1 MKKGLFTVVLIV
13 GLLVPGVKAENTF
26 PFVIFEKMQQ
36 EIEGNVIVSPFS
48 LEQAIGM
55 AANGAQGEA
64 LPELLALTGD
74 ESLAA
79 MNQRNQELMNLLR
92 QHENDSLSYM
102 RVANSVWHLPML
114 ELMQSFQDSVALR
127 YDAMI
132 DTANFAMQYGIDSVN
147 QWVNDNTDGLI
158 KKILEQPNPVLQVA
172 LINATLFH
180 GAWYGNP
187 YDAGKKPFMNADGS
201 GTNVDYVGID
211 YSSHIDLYLDDDFV
225 GVGVRFAAEDYGS
238 HYLVMFILPR
248 DYQYTGKL
256 TAEKWQHLLQHRQ
269 GEMVHL
275 EVPKFDVSFN
285 KDVLPW
291 LQDLGAF
298 VHNDFSGI
306 EPNASVSNVIHST
319 RMTLD
324 EKGMSAAAV
333 TMIGVATGMPDHIEY
348 VTINRPFYVAIM
360 ADGANEPIFLASIKK
375 LEGDACQAPT
385 AQYLTLGVEN
395 VRAGETFVKFIRDG
409 KLLIETENG
418 TFDATGR
425 MVE

>member
-1 MKKGLFTVVLIV
+1 MKKGLFTVVLMV

-55 AANGAQGEA
+55 AANGAGETA

-102 RVANSVWHLPML
+102 RVANSVWHLPTMV
-114 ELMQSFQDSVALR
+114 LMQPFRDSVTLR
-127 YDAMI
+127 YDAEI

-147 QWVNDNTDGLI
+147 QWVNNNTDGLI
-158 KKILEQPNPVLQVA
+158 EKILEQPNPELQVA

-180 GAWYGNP
+180 GAWAVHASEG
-187 YDAGKKPFMNADGS
+187 GKMPFLNADGS
-201 GTNVDYVGID
+201 GTNVDKVVMGP
-211 YSSHIDLYLDDDFV
+211 SSHKDLYLDDDFV
-225 GVGVRFAAEDYGS
+225 GVGVRFAADDYIP
-238 HYLVMFILPR
+238 HYRVMFILPR
-248 DYQYTGKL
+248 DYQYTGTL
-256 TAEKWQHLLQHRQ
+256 TAEKWQSLLQHHSYS
-269 GEMVHL
+269 EVNL
-275 EVPKFDVSFN
+275 EVPKFDVSCS
-285 KDVLPW
+285 KDLLSW
-291 LQDLGAF
+291 LRDLGAF
-298 VHNDFSGI
+298 VHNDFGGIASG
-306 EPNASVSNVIHST
+306 AYVGCVKHST

-333 TMIGVATGMPDHIEY
+333 TMIGVETGMPDHIEY

>member
-55 AANGAQGEA
+55 AANGAGETA

-114 ELMQSFQDSVALR
+114 ELMQSFQDSVTLR
-127 YDAMI
+127 YDAKI

-158 KKILEQPNPVLQVA
+158 KKILEQPNPMLDVA

-180 GAWYGNP
+180 GAWAV
-187 YDAGKKPFMNADGS
+187 DTWIAGKKPFLNADGS
-201 GTNVDYVGID
+201 GTNID
-211 YSSHIDLYLDDDFV
+211 VVCMGPSSHKDLYLDDDFV
-225 GVGVRFAAEDYGS
+225 GVGVRFAADDYIP
-238 HYLVMFILPR
+238 HYRVMFILPR
-248 DYQYTGKL
+248 DYQYTGSL
-256 TAEKWQHLLQHRQ
+256 TAEKWQNLLQHRQ
-269 GEMVHL
+269 SGEVHL

-291 LQDLGAF
+291 LKDLGAF

-306 EPNASVSNVIHST
+306 EPNAYVSNVIHST

>member
-1 MKKGLFTVVLIV
+1 MKKGLFTVMLIV

-55 AANGAQGEA
+55 AANGAGETA

-114 ELMQSFQDSVALR
+114 GLMQSFQDSVALR
-127 YDAMI
+127 YDAEI

-158 KKILEQPNPVLQVA
+158 KKILEQPNPMLQVA

-180 GAWYGNP
+180 GAWAVHASEG
-187 YDAGKKPFMNADGS
+187 GKMPFLNADGS
-201 GTNVDYVGID
+201 GTNVDKVVMGP
-211 YSSHIDLYLDDDFV
+211 SSHKDLYLDDDFV
-225 GVGVRFAAEDYGS
+225 GVGVRFAADDYIP
-238 HYLVMFILPR
+238 HYRVMFILPR
-248 DYQYTGKL
+248 DYQYTGTL
-256 TAEKWQHLLQHRQ
+256 TAEKWQSLLQHHSYS
-269 GEMVHL
+269 EVNL

-291 LQDLGAF
+291 LKDLGAF
-298 VHNDFSGI
+298 VHNDFGGIASG
-306 EPNASVSNVIHST
+306 AYVGCVKHST

-333 TMIGVATGMPDHIEY
+333 TMIGVLTGEPEHVEY

>member
-1 MKKGLFTVVLIV
+1 MKKNFFSVVLMAV
-13 GLLVPGVKAENTF
+13 LLVPGVKAGNTF

-79 MNQRNQELMNLLR
+79 MNQRNQELMTLLR
-92 QHENDSLSYM
+92 QHENDSLSYL
-102 RVANSVWHLPML
+102 RVANSVWHLPTMV
-114 ELMQSFQDSVALR
+114 LMQPFKDSVTLR
-127 YDAMI
+127 YDAEI

-147 QWVNDNTDGLI
+147 QWVNNNTDGLI
-158 KKILEQPNPVLQVA
+158 EKILEQPDPMLEVA

-180 GAWYGNP
+180 GAWAV
-187 YDAGKKPFMNADGS
+187 DAGEGGKMPFLNADGS
-201 GTNVDYVGID
+201 GTNVDMVVMGP
-211 YSSHIDLYLDDDFV
+211 SSYKDLYLDEDFV

-238 HYLVMFILPR
+238 HYSVMFILPR
-248 DYQYTGKL
+248 DYQYTGTL
-256 TAEKWQHLLQHRQ
+256 TAEKWQCLLQHHSYS
-269 GEMVHL
+269 EVYL
-275 EVPKFDVSFN
+275 EVPKFDVSCS
-285 KDVLPW
+285 KDLLSW

-298 VHNDFSGI
+298 VHNGFGGI
-306 EPNASVSNVIHST
+306 TSNAFVSNVIHST

-333 TMIGVATGMPDHIEY
+333 TMIGVTSGMPDHIEY

-360 ADGANEPIFLASIKK
+360 ADGAKEPIFLASIKK

>member
-13 GLLVPGVKAENTF
+13 GLLVTGVKAENTF

-55 AANGAQGEA
+55 AANGAGETA

-102 RVANSVWHLPML
+102 RVANSVWHLPTMV
-114 ELMQSFQDSVALR
+114 LMQPFRDSVTLR
-127 YDAMI
+127 YDAEI

-158 KKILEQPNPVLQVA
+158 KKILEQPDPLLQVA

-201 GTNVDYVGID
+201 GTNVDYVGIG
-211 YSSHIDLYLDDDFV
+211 SSSPMDLYLDDDFV

-238 HYLVMFILPR
+238 HYRVMFILPR

-256 TAEKWQHLLQHRQ
+256 TAEKWQNLLQHRR
-269 GEMVHL
+269 GESVHL

-285 KDVLPW
+285 KDVLSW

-333 TMIGVATGMPDHIEY
+333 TMIGVTSGMPDHIEY

-360 ADGANEPIFLASIKK
+360 ADGTDEPIFLASIKQLK
-375 LEGDACQAPT
+375 GDACQAPT

>member
-55 AANGAQGEA
+55 AANGAGETA

-180 GAWYGNP
+180 GAWAVHASEG
-187 YDAGKKPFMNADGS
+187 GKMPFLNADGS
-201 GTNVDYVGID
+201 GTNVDKVVMGP
-211 YSSHIDLYLDDDFV
+211 SSHKDLYLDDDFV
-225 GVGVRFAAEDYGS
+225 GVGVRFAADDYIP
-238 HYLVMFILPR
+238 HYRVMFILPR
-248 DYQYTGKL
+248 DYQYTGTL
-256 TAEKWQHLLQHRQ
+256 TAEKWQSLLQHHSYS
-269 GEMVHL
+269 EVNL

-291 LQDLGAF
+291 LKDLGAF

-306 EPNASVSNVIHST
+306 ASGAYVGCVKHST

-333 TMIGVATGMPDHIEY
+333 TMIGVLTGEPEHVEY
-348 VTINRPFYVAIM
+348 VIINRPFYVAIM

-425 MVE
+425 MVK

>member
-55 AANGAQGEA
+55 AANGAGETA

-147 QWVNDNTDGLI
+147 QWVNNNTDGLI
-158 KKILEQPNPVLQVA
+158 EKILEQPDPVLTVA

-180 GAWYGNP
+180 GAWAV
-187 YDAGKKPFMNADGS
+187 DAGEGGKMPFLNADGT
-201 GTNVDYVGID
+201 GTNVDKVVMGP
-211 YSSHIDLYLDDDFV
+211 SSYKDLYLDEDFV

-238 HYLVMFILPR
+238 HYSVMFILPR
-248 DYQYTGKL
+248 DYQYTGTL
-256 TAEKWQHLLQHRQ
+256 TAEKWQSLLQHQ
-269 GEMVHL
+269 SYSEVYL
-275 EVPKFDVSFN
+275 EVPKFDVSCN
-285 KDVLPW
+285 KDLLSW

-298 VHNDFSGI
+298 VHNGFGGI
-306 EPNASVSNVIHST
+306 TSNAFVSNVIHST

-333 TMIGVATGMPDHIEY
+333 TMIGVAEGMPDHIEY
-348 VTINRPFYVAIM
+348 VTINRPFYVAIR